1 MKTEVRGILV
11 VNKDI
16 VFHKGTLPFPFAKAT
31 EVNGVLYLSGQ
42 VAMTESA
49 EPVYGSVSEQTT
61 VIFNNIASTLNSL
74 GSDLS
79 RIYKVTVWL
88 SDMAHFHEF
97 NREYARWFTGN
108 YPARTVVSA
117 SLAFDLDVEIEVQA
131 LALS

>member
-1 MKTEVRGILV
+1 MLNTAIL
-11 VNKDI
+11 
-16 VFHKGTLPFPFAKAT
+16 FHKGTLPYPFAKAT

-42 VAMTESA
+42 VAMTDNA
-49 EPVYGSVSEQTT
+49 EPLYGSVSEQTA
-61 VIFNNIASTLNSL
+61 VILNNIASTLNNL
-74 GSDLS
+74 GSDIS

-108 YPARTVVSA
+108 YPARSVVSA